1 MKVFLFR
8 SMLFAAMLFAATL
21 AGSAQGPTLPGNAP
35 GNKAISAAMSA
46 SKFDGEKLTFEG
58 RASKLKLS
66 IAIADLTF
74 STAITPK
81 GDQISIRSIAESK
94 GTMLKLF
101 RYSFMQ
107 DYESVVDLSSFRI
120 VKTVKKDV
128 QKQRVRDSEAE
139 FDYQMKR
146 VTYVETDPKDVNR
159 PPRRI
164 ASEISDPMND
174 MISAIYAM
182 RLRELAVGDRFEL
195 SVSDSGLVYK
205 VPVAITK
212 REQLG
217 TAIGKFWCLRVEPEI
232 FGPGRLIEQK
242 GKMVLWLVD
251 DKLHTP
257 VKAQVDTQYG
267 KVEIKLKAITKP
279 S

>member
-1 MKVFLFR
+1 
-8 SMLFAAMLFAATL
+8 MLLVVTFVAASVVGF
-21 AGSAQGPTLPGNAP
+21 AQGPAITQPSPG
-35 GNKAISAAMSA
+35 

-58 RASKLKLS
+58 KISRLKLS
-66 IAIADLTF
+66 LAIADLTF
-74 STAITPK
+74 SSAITPK
-81 GDQISIRSIAESK
+81 GDQISIRSVAESK

-101 RYSFMQ
+101 RYSFLQ
-107 DYESVVDLSSFRI
+107 DYESVLDLSNFRI
-120 VKTVKKDV
+120 EKTVKHDV
-128 QKQRVRDSEAE
+128 QKQRVRDSEAV

-146 VTYVETDPKDVNR
+146 VSFVETDPKDRNR

-164 ASEISDPMND
+164 ASEITDPMND
-174 MISAIYAM
+174 MISAIYAI
-182 RLRELAVGDRFEL
+182 RLRDLAVGNRFEIW
-195 SVSDSGLVYK
+195 VSDSGLVYK
-205 VPVAITK
+205 VPVVVTK

-217 TAIGKFWCLRVEPEI
+217 TAVGKFWCLRVEPAI

-242 GKMVLWLVD
+242 GKMMLWLTE

-267 KVEIKLKAITKP
+267 KVEIKLKALTKP

>member
-1 MKVFLFR
+1 MTLTFSK
-8 SMLFAAMLFAATL
+8 SMLFAVMVFAASVAVFSQGAAMLESL
-21 AGSAQGPTLPGNAP
+21 SA
-35 GNKAISAAMSA
+35 NKPPA

-58 RASKLKLS
+58 KASKLKLS

-74 STAITPK
+74 SSAVTPK
-81 GDQISIRSIAESK
+81 GDHLSIRSVAESK

-107 DYESVVDLSSFRI
+107 DYESVVDLTNFRI
-120 VKTVKKDV
+120 TKTVKKDV
-128 QKQRVRDSEAE
+128 QKQRVRESEAD
-139 FDYQMKR
+139 FDYRMKR
-146 VTYVETDPKDVNR
+146 VSYVETDPKDSNR

-164 ASEISDPMND
+164 ASEITDPMND
-174 MISAIYAM
+174 MISAIYAI
-182 RLRELAVGDRFEL
+182 RLRDLAVGDKFDM

-205 VPVAITK
+205 VPVVVTK

-217 TAIGKFWCLRVEPEI
+217 TAVGKFWCLKVEPEI

-242 GKMVLWLVD
+242 GNMILWLTD

-267 KVEIKLKAITKP
+267 KVEIKLKAMTKP
-279 S
+279 T

>member
-1 MKVFLFR
+1 MKLSFYR
-8 SMLFAAMLFAATL
+8 SMLFTAILLAATI
-21 AGSAQGPTLPGNAP
+21 GVWAQGSVVPETV
-35 GNKAISAAMSA
+35 AATKVAAGKM
-46 SKFDGEKLTFEG
+46 FDGEKLTFEG
-58 RASKLKLS
+58 KASKLKLS

-74 STAITPK
+74 SSAVTPK
-81 GDQISIRSIAESK
+81 GDQLSIRSIAESK

-107 DYESVVDLSSFRI
+107 DYESVVDLSNFRI
-120 VKTVKKDV
+120 TKTAKKDV
-128 QKQRVRDSEAE
+128 QKQRVRDSVAD

-146 VTYVETDPKDVNR
+146 VSYVETDPKDSNR

-164 ASEISDPMND
+164 ASEITDPMND
-174 MISAIYAM
+174 MISAIYAI
-182 RLRELAVGDRFEL
+182 RLRDLAVGDKFEI

-205 VPVAITK
+205 VPVAVTK

-217 TAIGKFWCLRVEPEI
+217 TAVGKFWCLKVEPAI

-242 GKMVLWLVD
+242 GNMIVWLTD

-257 VKAQVDTQYG
+257 VKAAVDTQYG
-267 KVEIKLKAITKP
+267 KVEIKIKSMTKP
-279 S
+279 T

>member
-1 MKVFLFR
+1 MKFTFFR
-8 SMLFAAMLFAATL
+8 STLFAVMVFAASV
-21 AGSAQGPTLPGNAP
+21 AGFAQSSATPESAP
-35 GNKAISAAMSA
+35 VNKAPA

-58 RASKLKLS
+58 KASKLKLS

-74 STAITPK
+74 SSAITPR
-81 GDQISIRSIAESK
+81 GDQLSIRSVAESK

-107 DYESVVDLSSFRI
+107 DYESVVDLANFRI
-120 VKTVKKDV
+120 LKTVKKDV
-128 QKQRVRDSEAE
+128 QKQRVRQSEAE

-146 VTYVETDPKDVNR
+146 VSYTETDPKDSNR

-164 ASEISDPMND
+164 ASEITDPMND
-174 MISAIYAM
+174 MISAIYAI

-205 VPVAITK
+205 VPVAVTK
-212 REQLG
+212 REQLK
-217 TAIGKFWCLRVEPEI
+217 TAVGKFWCLKVEPAI

-242 GKMVLWLVD
+242 GNMIVWLTE

-267 KVEIKLKAITKP
+267 KVEIKIKSLTKP
-279 S
+279 T

>member
-1 MKVFLFR
+1 MKLSLFR
-8 SMLFAAMLFAATL
+8 SILFTAMLFAASF
-21 AGSAQGPTLPGNAP
+21 AGFAQGTAVSESIS
-35 GNKAISAAMSA
+35 GNKSLGSTFSA

-58 RASKLKLS
+58 KASKLKLS

-81 GDQISIRSIAESK
+81 GDQLSIRSVAESK

-101 RYSFMQ
+101 RYSFLQ
-107 DYESVVDLSSFRI
+107 DYESVVDLANFRI
-120 VKTVKKDV
+120 AKTVKKDI

-139 FDYQMKR
+139 FDYGEKR
-146 VTYVETDPKDVNR
+146 VSYVETDPKDSNR

-164 ASEISDPMND
+164 ASEITDPMND
-174 MISAIYAM
+174 MISAIYAI
-182 RLRELAVGDRFEL
+182 RLRDLAVGDRFEL

-205 VPVAITK
+205 VPVAVTK
-212 REQLG
+212 RERLG
-217 TAIGKFWCLRVEPEI
+217 TAVGKFWCLRVEPEI

-242 GKMVLWLVD
+242 GKMIVWLTE
-251 DKLHTP
+251 DKMHTP

-267 KVEIKLKAITKP
+267 KVEIKIKSLTKP